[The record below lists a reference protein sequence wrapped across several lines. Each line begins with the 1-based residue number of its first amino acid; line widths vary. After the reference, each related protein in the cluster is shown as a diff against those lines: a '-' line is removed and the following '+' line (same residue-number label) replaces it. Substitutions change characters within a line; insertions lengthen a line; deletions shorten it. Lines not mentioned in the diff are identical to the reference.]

1 MAAPTITSFSPASLP
16 ANAGGQTTITG
27 TGFQTANTVSSVTVN
42 GAAAT
47 FSATNDTTL
56 VVTIPNAAPG
66 VATVVVTTDGGS
78 ATSNNKL
85 TITNYV
91 IPEVSTPSGLTG
103 ILDTTGTSGLN
114 DPSDTNWDHL
124 SKPNFAGAY
133 PSYLDR
139 TAKIAA
145 AKLYNLRYP
154 DDTITVPTY

>member
-27 TGFQTANTVSSVTVN
+27 TGFQTSNTVTAVTVN

-47 FSATNDTTL
+47 FSVTNDTTL

-66 VATVVVTTDGGS
+66 LATVVVTSSGGNV
-78 ATSNNKL
+78 TSNNKL
-85 TITNYV
+85 TITSYV
-91 IPEVSTPSGLTG
+91 IPEVVAPSGLTG
-103 ILDTTGTSGLN
+103 VLDTTGTSGLN
-114 DPSDTNWDHL
+114 DPSDANWDHM

-133 PSYLDR
+133 PGYLDR

-145 AKLYNLRYP
+145 AKLYNLRHP
-154 DDTITVPTY
+154 TAQISVPTY